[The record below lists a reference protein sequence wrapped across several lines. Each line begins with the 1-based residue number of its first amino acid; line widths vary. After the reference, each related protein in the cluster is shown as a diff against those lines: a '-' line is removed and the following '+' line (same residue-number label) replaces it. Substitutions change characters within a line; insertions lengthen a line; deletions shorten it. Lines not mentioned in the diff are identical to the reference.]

1 MECVANLRGSRPILL
16 TQRATRRAYYLVAR
30 CRPDPPRPGNR
41 RLCRLPP
48 GAAKIFVYRLPRLL
62 CQLEANR
69 STRLLLTDAGS
80 VKRATIGRDI
90 TDAQRNEIAA
100 SQLAVDREVEERQIA
115 QAPLELQLGTDRPH
129 VARSQWGSRANN
141 L

>member
-1 MECVANLRGSRPILL
+1 M
-16 TQRATRRAYYLVAR
+16 
-30 CRPDPPRPGNR
+30 R
-41 RLCRLPP
+41 RLPA

-80 VKRATIGRDI
+80 IKRATIGRDI

-100 SQLAVDREVEERQIA
+100 SQLAVGPRVKSAKSRRRRSSCNLAQIDHTWRGRNGCLGPILFPLFHAGREVAASE
-115 QAPLELQLGTDRPH
+115 D
-129 VARSQWGSRANN
+129 VGSR
-141 L
+141 LSMLLV